1 MPVEGQNVTE
11 HLTEKQ
17 GSTPEQQTDSKQN
30 MTAAEKE
37 LDFTFDYFDEMRM
50 VHTFNAHIL
59 LEYANNF
66 GKQTQLKRYLTT
78 AFFSKRK
85 DVSKREI
92 LKQALL
98 DIGLN
103 VEEGFALIANEYAR
117 NRIRE
122 KQNYCKGL
130 GVNSV

>member
-1 MPVEGQNVTE
+1 
-11 HLTEKQ
+11 
-17 GSTPEQQTDSKQN
+17 